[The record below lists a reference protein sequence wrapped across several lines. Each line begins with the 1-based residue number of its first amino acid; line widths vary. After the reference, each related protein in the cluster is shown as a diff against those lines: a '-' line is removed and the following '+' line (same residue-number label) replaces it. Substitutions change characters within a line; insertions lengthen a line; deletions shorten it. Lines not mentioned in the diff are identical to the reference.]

1 MNRPGDRWVAMHRAA
16 TEFQPLPNRGSFAP
30 ASFLR
35 PTAERQ
41 FVPMSAGRSSF
52 TSGLPIRTQAPA
64 LPAPTVETAP
74 EVPEA
79 PVAAASPA
87 APSHGREAALEARI
101 AELEAAL
108 VERQQ
113 QHDEVL
119 RQSYAEHNAAL
130 ANAQAVEAKAASNSQ
145 RLGRLIA
152 EMGSLRDRAM
162 VELREEAGAVLLT
175 AARRL
180 AGRSLQVQPGVL
192 EGLVNECIE
201 TLGGKATIIRVHPE
215 DVERVQAA
223 VESGVRVI
231 PDASIPAGCVVEG
244 DGTRVTATLAQGLA
258 VLDEELNAWRRSA

>member
-1 MNRPGDRWVAMHRAA
+1 MNRPGDRWVAMRRAA
-16 TEFQPLPNRGSFAP
+16 PEFQPLPNRGSFAP

-41 FVPMSAGRSSF
+41 FVPMSADRSSF
-52 TSGLPIRTQAPA
+52 TSGLHIRTAAPA
-64 LPAPTVETAP
+64 VEAAP
-74 EVPEA
+74 ELPETPAAA
-79 PVAAASPA
+79 PVPA
-87 APSHGREAALEARI
+87 TPSYGREAQLEARI

-108 VERQQ
+108 VERQR

-119 RQSYAEHNAAL
+119 GQSYAEHSAAL
-130 ANAQAVEAKAASNSQ
+130 ATAGAAEAKAATNSQ

-152 EMGSLRDRAM
+152 EMESLRERAM

-192 EGLVNECIE
+192 EGLVAECIE
-201 TLGGKATIIRVHPE
+201 TFGGKATVVRVHPE

-223 VESGVRVI
+223 VDSGVQVI

-258 VLDEELNAWRRSA
+258 VLDDELNAWRRSE